1 MSGASALAA
10 AKRRRAVP
18 TEPSR
23 PSFSPK
29 IQTESSRQPQNQL
42 QSQLQS
48 QVQTPL
54 QAQSPLHLLIQHEQK
69 LKDLEHTF
77 SQIQLNEPKANSLS
91 PDTLLYFKTQHDL
104 MSQELNDLKK
114 VLMKIQTFSME
125 TNLELLKLKKQLK
138 LSESTEI
145 TENIT

>member
-29 IQTESSRQPQNQL
+29 IQTESSRQPQN
-42 QSQLQS
+42 QLQS

>member
-42 QSQLQS
+42 QIQS
-48 QVQTPL
+48 QSPL
-54 QAQSPLHLLIQHEQK
+54 PAQSPLHLLIQHEQK

-77 SQIQLNEPKANSLS
+77 SQIQLNEPKSNSLS

-104 MSQELNDLKK
+104 MSQELNELKK

-138 LSESTEI
+138 IGESTDV

>member
-29 IQTESSRQPQNQL
+29 IQTETSRQSQSSSTL
-42 QSQLQS
+42 QSQLH
-48 QVQTPL
+48 TPL

-69 LKDLEHTF
+69 LKDLESSF
-77 SQIQLNEPKANSLS
+77 SQIQLNETKSNSLS

-138 LSESTEI
+138 INESTE
-145 TENIT
+145 TNENIL